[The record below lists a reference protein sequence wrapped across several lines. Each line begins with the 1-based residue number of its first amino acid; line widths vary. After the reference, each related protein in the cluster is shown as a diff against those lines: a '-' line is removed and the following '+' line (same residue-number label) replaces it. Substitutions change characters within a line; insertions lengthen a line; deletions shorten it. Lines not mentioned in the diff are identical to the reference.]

1 MRMIKHKEF
10 TFMIISVILCAALF
24 GVKVTGSAV
33 HTLIGFLL
41 VVISAVHL
49 YAKWKKYRY
58 MPSNLRIVDQI
69 LILSFVILLIS
80 GIASHMS
87 AGLLIFKIIHKL
99 SALVF
104 CIGLIWH
111 TVQHKQFLVKKK
123 G

>member
-41 VVISAVHL
+41 VVISSVHL

-69 LILSFVILLIS
+69 LILSFVILLVS

-111 TVQHKQFLVKKK
+111 TVQHKQFLVKKR
-123 G
+123 